1 MKKIIAVLA
10 ALLVT
15 MILASATQA
24 QISPVKLRVHKL
36 GKKDVKTNYQSTD
49 GWYRDQS
56 INESVYYEI
65 EVAHASTKTVNGIK
79 VNWAI
84 VVQPPYGASQ
94 KVIEGSRTT
103 DSLSLGQKFT
113 FETDTVDFSKYA
125 YTSPSGRY
133 ESGRNAGIVGYAVE
147 VLIDN
152 KVVASD
158 YQPMD
163 IKRKIEGIKAPKQ
176 QPGQP
181 GKPDPNAPKKHTF

>member
-1 MKKIIAVLA
+1 MKNIVAAMVTVLVTVVLA
-10 ALLVT
+10 SVA
-15 MILASATQA
+15 QA

-49 GWYRDQS
+49 GWYRDQN

-79 VNWAI
+79 VYWAI
-84 VVQPPYGASQ
+84 VVQPPYGESQ
-94 KVIEGSRTT
+94 KVIEGSRTS

-113 FETDTVDFSKYA
+113 FETDTVEFSKYA
-125 YTSPSGRY
+125 YSSRSGRY
-133 ESGRNAGIVGYAVE
+133 ESGGSAGIVGYAVE
-147 VLIDN
+147 VLLDN

-163 IKRKIEGIKAPKQ
+163 IKRKIEAIKAPKQ
-176 QPGQP
+176 RPEERA
-181 GKPDPNAPKKHTF
+181 KPDPDAPKKHTF